1 MGSTE
6 QAPVRTALQVVSY
19 LQPWEDTTS
28 PWNGWGGL
36 NGWMKLL
43 KLELGQDSGVD
54 TSSTKKK
61 PTNNPRDFRC
71 SQAFCFSHVIWKT
84 WEKTKKRTPSVE
96 MHTRKHLGLVQLW
109 AGKRPAGHLA
119 GFPVSFFSHAPLTL
133 SLALYHIFMI
143 LHFNLILWF
152 LIWGCSTQL

>member
-28 PWNGWGGL
+28 PWNGWGGVKWM
-36 NGWMKLL
+36 NEVAQAGTWPGQWGWHLFY
-43 KLELGQDSGVD
+43 
-54 TSSTKKK
+54 KKN
-61 PTNNPRDFRC
+61 PDNPRDFRC

-96 MHTRKHLGLVQLW
+96 MNTRKHLGLVQLW
-109 AGKRPAGHLA
+109 VGKRPAGHLA